1 MTNTE
6 AVGENVV
13 LKHEENM
20 RRTLHVFSHDLRNPL
35 LNIQALVE
43 EAGSLMQEAK
53 DAEYAG
59 NDNNL
64 TVILEKELP
73 EVLEMLNKSASIMD
87 NMVLGANEI
96 YHCLFDEL
104 ECEEVDMHAMFFRCF
119 AQLKLADD
127 SLELECVDL
136 PKVYADP
143 LTVKRVV
150 WEVLCNA
157 KKAIDAQQIPS
168 SQIIK
173 VSAKQVGDYNLFA
186 VEDSGCG
193 LPESEMN
200 KAFEAFFSGKTFQGS
215 TGLGLTRASA
225 WVERHG
231 GKMDIASQGETGAVV
246 TFSLPR
252 SA

>member
-6 AVGENVV
+6 DMGENVV

-43 EAGSLMQEAK
+43 EANSLMEEAK
-53 DAEYAG
+53 YAG
-59 NDNNL
+59 NDKNL
-64 TVILEKELP
+64 TAILENELP
-73 EVLEMLNKSASIMD
+73 EVLDMLNKSASTMD
-87 NMVLGANEI
+87 NMVMGANDI
-96 YHCLFDEL
+96 YHCLFDDL
-104 ECEEVDMHAMFFRCF
+104 ECEAVDMHEMFLRCF

-127 SLELECVDL
+127 RLALECVDL
-136 PKVYADP
+136 PKVFADP

-157 KKAIDAQQIPS
+157 KKAIDAQQTPS
-168 SQIIK
+168 SRAIK
-173 VSAKQVGDYNLFA
+173 VTAKSEGDYHVFA
-186 VEDSGCG
+186 VEDWGCG
-193 LPESEMN
+193 LTEFEAD
-200 KAFEAFFSGKTFQGS
+200 KAFESFFSGKRFQGS
-215 TGLGLTRASA
+215 TGLGLTRACA

-231 GKMDIASQGETGAVV
+231 GKMGIASQGETGAEV